1 MAKVTFAE
9 LQKQIN
15 AIVGDRQDDDALHLL
30 ENAAD
35 TLTMDEDWRTR
46 YEAVDADWRKK
57 YRERFN
63 GGGEEQEPPKEQ
75 EETEKEITFDDLF
88 EKKEEK

>member
-9 LQKQIN
+9 LQEQIN
-15 AIVGDRQDDDALHLL
+15 AIVGDRQDDEALHLL
-30 ENAAD
+30 ENVAD
-35 TLTMDEDWRTR
+35 TLTADEDWRAK

-75 EETEKEITFDDLF
+75 EEPEHKITFDDLF

>member
-9 LQKQIN
+9 LQEQIN

-35 TLTMDEDWRTR
+35 TLNMGEDWRTR
-46 YEAVDADWRKK
+46 YEALDADWRKK

-63 GGGEEQEPPKEQ
+63 GGGEEQEPPNEQ
-75 EETEKEITFDDLF
+75 EESPKKITFDDLF